1 MDTDKYRSTSVP
13 IDVTVTSDRETVAS
27 RGEYTPAGDGF
38 VLTFSIGDGKYE
50 ITHGESDT
58 VLSVGGLL
66 SYTISFAAA
75 GAVTVASLFGDMPLE
90 VEPISRR
97 VEKNGDTIVVSL
109 CYALTIGGTR
119 TERDVTVT
127 ARAI

>member
-1 MDTDKYRSTSVP
+1 MPVLSVIKNESTSVP

-75 GAVTVASLFGDMPLE
+75 GAGTVVHD
-90 VEPISRR
+90 ISVYIAR
-97 VEKNGDTIVVSL
+97 
-109 CYALTIGGTR
+109 A
-119 TERDVTVT
+119 VTVT
-127 ARAI
+127 SRSVLVPPIVSA

>member
-75 GAVTVASLFGDMPLE
+75 GAVIFIFTDWDGLLKKHRGRSGSL
-90 VEPISRR
+90 
-97 VEKNGDTIVVSL
+97 
-109 CYALTIGGTR
+109 
-119 TERDVTVT
+119 
-127 ARAI
+127 

>member
-1 MDTDKYRSTSVP
+1 MAFKINDECVACGACAGACP
-13 IDVTVTSDRETVAS
+13 IGAIVE
-27 RGEYTPAGDGF
+27 
-38 VLTFSIGDGKYE
+38 GDGKYE

-75 GAVTVASLFGDMPLE
+75 GAVTVASLFGDMTLE

-97 VEKNGDTIVVSL
+97 VEKNGDTIAVSL